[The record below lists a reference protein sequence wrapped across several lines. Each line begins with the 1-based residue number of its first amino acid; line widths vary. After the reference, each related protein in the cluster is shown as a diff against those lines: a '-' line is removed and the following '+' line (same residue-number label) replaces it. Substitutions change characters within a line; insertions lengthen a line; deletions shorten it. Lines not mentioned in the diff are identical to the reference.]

1 MDSFFSKSNLK
12 SDFKQLDKESKLGK
26 QLDSSELNR
35 SSKHID
41 SGVCV
46 ESLSSVS
53 SILTSSSSLASS
65 SSYSGRST
73 KQSHRPHAGP
83 TSSLSPLGSASLITK
98 DSLFESAELT
108 DQYEYDYDEKEDD
121 PSDDEDERT
130 DEYGAYAT
138 STNYDLIKEQ
148 ELISKTYLLSN
159 ENLQDQDG
167 NTRTFS
173 FRFNEGC
180 RLSTPRPVAPPLDLL
195 DLLD

>member
-1 MDSFFSKSNLK
+1 MDSYYSKSNLK
-12 SDFKQLDKESKLGK
+12 SDFKPLDQESKLGK

-65 SSYSGRST
+65 SSYSRRDSKST
-73 KQSHRPHAGP
+73 KQSHRPHSSL
-83 TSSLSPLGSASLITK
+83 TSSGSIGDSLTGPLSPLSSASLLTK
-98 DSLFESAELT
+98 DSSLFESAELT
-108 DQYEYDYDEKEDD
+108 DLYEYDYDEKEDD
-121 PSDDEDERT
+121 QSEDERAN
-130 DEYGAYAT
+130 EYATYAT

-159 ENLQDQDG
+159 GSLQDNDG
-167 NTRTFS
+167 NT
-173 FRFNEGC
+173 
-180 RLSTPRPVAPPLDLL
+180 
-195 DLLD
+195 